1 MRTHKVGG
9 TRWVDGRYEIY
20 EEQVQFTAQEELVR
34 DAEEAQAVI
43 DMAAREELQTRQDV
57 LEAKLADDSIT
68 FAEMKELMRIRG

>member
-43 DMAAREELQTRQDV
+43 DMAAREELQTRQEV
-57 LEAKLADDSIT
+57 LEAKLEDDSIT
-68 FAEMKELMRIRG
+68 FEEMKELMRLRR